1 MIVEMKMI
9 RKLLCLLGWH
19 EWIWRKKSWAIQM
32 ETLGI
37 ETQIDPIAAWEVTCK
52 HCGKIRR

>member
-1 MIVEMKMI
+1 MKMI
-9 RKLLCLLGWH
+9 RKLLCLLGCH
-19 EWIWRKKSWAIQM
+19 EWVWRKKPWAVQM

-52 HCGKIRR
+52 YCGKIRR